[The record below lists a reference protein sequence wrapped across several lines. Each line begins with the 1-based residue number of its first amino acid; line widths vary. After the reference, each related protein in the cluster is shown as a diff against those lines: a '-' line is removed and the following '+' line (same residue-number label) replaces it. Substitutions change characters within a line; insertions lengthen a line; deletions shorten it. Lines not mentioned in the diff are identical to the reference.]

1 MTLHSPLR
9 ARRGTRLAATA
20 AGLALVLGAAAC
32 GSDDSSGE
40 GSDDSASGG
49 SSETTL
55 TVLAAASL
63 TETFTE
69 LGKEFES
76 QHPGTTVKFSFDS
89 SATLAEQAKEGAP
102 ADILATA
109 DQETMD
115 SATDALE
122 GDATKFAT
130 NEIVMV
136 TPADNP
142 AGLEDFADIADST
155 FVICVETAPCGKL
168 GAALLADNDIT
179 AKPASLEVD
188 VKSVLAKVVDDEADA
203 GLVYRSDAV
212 AEGDSIKEFPVPGS
226 DEEVTSYYVAP
237 LQQSK
242 DADLAQDWVTLVSGA
257 DGQKV
262 LSDAG
267 FGSP

>member
-1 MTLHSPLR
+1 
-9 ARRGTRLAATA
+9 
-20 AGLALVLGAAAC
+20 
-32 GSDDSSGE
+32 
-40 GSDDSASGG
+40 
-49 SSETTL
+49 
-55 TVLAAASL
+55 
-63 TETFTE
+63 
-69 LGKEFES
+69 
-76 QHPGTTVKFSFDS
+76 
-89 SATLAEQAKEGAP
+89 
-102 ADILATA
+102 
-109 DQETMD
+109 MD
-115 SATDALE
+115 SATDALSS
-122 GDATKFAT
+122 DPTTFAT

-142 AGLEDFADIADST
+142 AGLNDFAGIADST

-212 AEGDSIKEFPVPGS
+212 AEGEKVKEFPVPGS
-226 DEEVTSYYVAP
+226 DQELTSYYLAP

-242 DADLAQDWVTLVSGA
+242 DADLAQDWIDLVTGE
-257 DGQKV
+257 DGQQV
-262 LSDAG
+262 LGDAG